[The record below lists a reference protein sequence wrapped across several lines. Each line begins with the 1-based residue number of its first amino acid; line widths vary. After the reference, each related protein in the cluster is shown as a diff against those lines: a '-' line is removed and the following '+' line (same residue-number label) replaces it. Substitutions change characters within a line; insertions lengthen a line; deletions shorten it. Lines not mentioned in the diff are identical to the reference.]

1 MTEDTM
7 NAKTWISQHRFLT
20 TTGVLVGTAII
31 AFVFWSR
38 GSDPAAKRVEAGP
51 DSKTDRQ
58 ESSNPN
64 SSRMVTEAQRNVGL
78 RVEAAQTRSV
88 VQTIRTTGT
97 VGPNETRVAHM
108 RPITRGR
115 ILKVNARLGD
125 RVRAGEVLAA
135 YDNIELGEAV
145 GQYGVGLAEIKRA
158 QSGAEVARRSVER
171 AQNLVELGAVARAEL
186 ERRSAEQ
193 ANAQSAIE
201 TQRAELARIEEKL
214 HRFGMTDNDIQEM
227 NRSGD
232 IQRHREVSQSTLRAP
247 FNGVVTYVNV
257 VEGETVETDRE
268 MFTIADLSVVWVQ
281 ANIYEKDIGSVRNGV
296 PAIVTVD
303 AYPQEF
309 RGQITYISDVLD
321 PKTRTVKVRCE
332 VPNPDGRLKL
342 DMFTT
347 IDIPT
352 PAGRKAVM
360 IPASA
365 VQQINDQPVVFV
377 RLSETEFQ
385 RRMVQLG
392 AKDGDWIEA
401 VTGIKPGEGVVTTG
415 SFQLKSISLRELIG
429 EKE

>member
-1 MTEDTM
+1 MSAT
-7 NAKTWISQHRFLT
+7 TWISQHRLLT
-20 TTGVLVGTAII
+20 TAGVLLGAAII
-31 AFVFWSR
+31 AFAVWRHSNDEKVKR
-38 GSDPAAKRVEAGP
+38 ADAAL
-51 DSKTDRQ
+51 DSKAASQ
-58 ESSNPN
+58 ESSGPN
-64 SSRMVTEAQRNVGL
+64 TLRMDNEAQKNVGL
-78 RVEAAQTRSV
+78 RVDRAQSRSV

-125 RVRAGEVLAA
+125 QIRQGEALAT

-145 GQYGVGLAEIKRA
+145 GQYGVGLAELKRA
-158 QSGAEVARRSVER
+158 QAGAEVARRSTER

-186 ERRSAEQ
+186 ERRSAEY

-214 HRFGMTDNDIQEM
+214 HRFGMTDEDIQEM

-247 FNGVVTYVNV
+247 FSGVITNVNV

-268 MFTIADLSVVWVQ
+268 MFTIVDLSALWVQ
-281 ANIYEKDIGSVRNGV
+281 ASIYENDIGAVRRGV
-296 PAIVTVD
+296 PAIISVD
-303 AYPQEF
+303 AYPNETF
-309 RGQITYISDVLD
+309 HGRITYISDLLD
-321 PKTRTVKVRCE
+321 PKSRTIKVRCE
-332 VPNPDGRLKL
+332 VPNLDGRLKL

-352 PAGRKAVM
+352 PANRQAVM

-365 VQQINDQPVVFV
+365 VQQINDQPIVFV
-377 RLSETEFQ
+377 RLSDTEFQ
-385 RRMVQLG
+385 KRLVQLG
-392 AKDGDWIEA
+392 AKDGDWVEA
-401 VTGIKPGEGVVTTG
+401 VSGLKAGDDVVTTG
-415 SFQLKSISLRELIG
+415 SFQLKSIALRELIG